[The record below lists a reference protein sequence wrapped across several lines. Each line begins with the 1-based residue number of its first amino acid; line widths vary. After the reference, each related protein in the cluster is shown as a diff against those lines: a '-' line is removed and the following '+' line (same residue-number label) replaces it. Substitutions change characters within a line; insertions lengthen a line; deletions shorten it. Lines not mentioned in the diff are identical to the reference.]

1 MSSTPVS
8 SRAFGHGRLTGTDVL
23 TLLDDDTIPTE
34 PESSSSDSDDPVYD
48 LSDPDDQLG
57 ASDNGD
63 EPSDEP
69 SVGRPYDRS
78 SLQEAPV

>member
-1 MSSTPVS
+1 MNNFKYPVS
-8 SRAFGHGRLTGTDVL
+8 SRAFGLTGTDVL

-34 PESSSSDSDDPVYD
+34 SESSSSDSDDPVYD

-63 EPSDEP
+63 EPS
-69 SVGRPYDRS
+69 VGRPYDRS